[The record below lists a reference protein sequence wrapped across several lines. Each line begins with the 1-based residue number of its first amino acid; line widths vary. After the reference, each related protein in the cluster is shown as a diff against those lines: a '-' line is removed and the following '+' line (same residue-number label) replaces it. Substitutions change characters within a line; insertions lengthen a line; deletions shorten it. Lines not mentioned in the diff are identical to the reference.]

1 MTEAHQESA
10 WTRRIRGAFTIVR
23 RRGLG
28 YVTYLVG
35 GVAWPKAGH
44 RLLSSSMPWR
54 ALRSLFVAGSAVT
67 TSSATDDQLEGLG
80 VLSRATEGR
89 TGSEQPA
96 PEAVEALMT
105 RAHAANLTGIRRG
118 FAHLVKLPDGSAAF
132 AQLPGVRRHR
142 SRGIAFAIDRDV
154 DRQAFNEAY
163 GASILTEASA
173 RTLLRDVRAKATGY
187 RNYAPIDFGGGLTVG
202 RFMSTDSGTGRW
214 DFFNSR
220 VVAPIVKGKRVLD
233 LGSNNGSLLLMM
245 LRAGA
250 SAVVGLELTP
260 SIADVARLNARIL
273 CWRDMCAYDIQ
284 VLTRDM
290 RCFLT
295 EDLGRFDVVTA
306 FCSLYYVPAD
316 DMARVIQRAARM
328 GAQLILQ
335 ANESIGNLPAQA
347 SVLRNIMA
355 QNGYP
360 IVTVYEEQDFV
371 RPLLVGQAPVG
382 SAALV

>member
-1 MTEAHQESA
+1 
-10 WTRRIRGAFTIVR
+10 
-23 RRGLG
+23 
-28 YVTYLVG
+28 
-35 GVAWPKAGH
+35 
-44 RLLSSSMPWR
+44 MPWR
-54 ALRSLFVAGSAVT
+54 AMRSLFVAGSAVT
-67 TSSATDDQLEGLG
+67 TSPVTDDQLEGLG
-80 VLSRATEGR
+80 ILSRATEGR

-105 RAHAANLTGIRRG
+105 RAHADNLTGIRRG
-118 FAHLVKLPDGSAAF
+118 FAHLVKRADGSAAF
-132 AQLPGVRRHR
+132 SRLPGVRRHR
-142 SRGIAFAIDRDV
+142 SRGIAFAVDRDV
-154 DRQAFNEAY
+154 DREAFNASF
-163 GASILTEASA
+163 GASILTETSA
-173 RTLLRDVRAKATGY
+173 RTLLRDARAKATGY
-187 RNYAPIDFGGGLTVG
+187 RQYAPIDFGGGLTVG

-220 VVAPIVKGKRVLD
+220 VVAPIVKGKRILD

-250 SAVVGLELTP
+250 SAVVGLEMTP

-316 DMARVIQRAARM
+316 DMARIIQRAARM
-328 GAQLILQ
+328 GTELILQ

-347 SVLRNIMA
+347 SVLRNMMA

-360 IVTVYEEQDFV
+360 IVTVYEELDFV
-371 RPLLVGQAPVG
+371 RPLLVGQSAG

>member
-1 MTEAHQESA
+1 M
-10 WTRRIRGAFTIVR
+10 R
-23 RRGLG
+23 
-28 YVTYLVG
+28 
-35 GVAWPKAGH
+35 
-44 RLLSSSMPWR
+44 SM
-54 ALRSLFVAGSAVT
+54 FVAGSGVT
-67 TSSATDDQLEGLG
+67 TSSVTDDQLVELG
-80 VLSRATEGR
+80 ILNRATGGR
-89 TGSEQPA
+89 TESEQPG

-118 FAHLVKLPDGSAAF
+118 FAHLVRLPDGSAAF
-132 AQLPGVRRHR
+132 SRLPGVRRHR
-142 SRGIAFAIDRDV
+142 SRGIAFAVDRDV
-154 DRQAFNEAY
+154 DREAFN
-163 GASILTEASA
+163 ASFGGSVLTEASA

-187 RNYAPIDFGGGLTVG
+187 RSYAPIDFGGGLTVG

-214 DFFNSR
+214 DYFNRR

-295 EDLGRFDVVTA
+295 EDLGRFDAVTA
-306 FCSLYYVPAD
+306 FCSLYYVPVD
-316 DMARVIQRAARM
+316 DMARIIQQAARM

-347 SVLRNIMA
+347 SVLRDMMV

-360 IVTVYEEQDFV
+360 VVTVYEELDFV